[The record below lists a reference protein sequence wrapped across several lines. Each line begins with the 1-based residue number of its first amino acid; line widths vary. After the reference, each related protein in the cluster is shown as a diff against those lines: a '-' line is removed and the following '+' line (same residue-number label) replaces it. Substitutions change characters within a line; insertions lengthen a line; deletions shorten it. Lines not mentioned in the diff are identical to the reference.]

1 MMNASTLKVR
11 LNMLKSILTGRVE
24 LKKSTDH
31 CRITIGS
38 PVCLSISPVAINNL
52 CTRYSLL

>member
-1 MMNASTLKVR
+1 
-11 LNMLKSILTGRVE
+11 MLKSILTGRVE